1 LDLHDEILIIK
12 RNIFLYYLYR
22 QEKLEKKL
30 VEMGSLIEYL
40 KRETAL
46 NALEKTITHAQ
57 KVQECVRELD
67 IGLQMLLKEKNLD
80 RSYSIFHNVDVI
92 EGDADKLR
100 RKIQQD
106 ISRGELDPSI
116 RQNLSHLVKRMDD
129 VANCC
134 TGVARRI
141 VTIPVKFW
149 EQSSEET
156 INLVSQ
162 IMKTTVMCGEL
173 LDKIV
178 MNFVEDRKNVK
189 EIARQIN
196 EYEHKVDLM
205 NIQLR
210 KSLQE
215 THYDVNFFTIFTAG
229 NTFDILEAIS
239 DSIEGVADYIMVLLT
254 SEKGI

>member
-1 LDLHDEILIIK
+1 
-12 RNIFLYYLYR
+12 
-22 QEKLEKKL
+22 
-30 VEMGSLIEYL
+30 M

-46 NALEKTITHAQ
+46 NALEKTIKHAQ
-57 KVQECVRELD
+57 KVQECVRKLD
-67 IGLQMLLKEKNLD
+67 EGLQILLSEKSLEK
-80 RSYSIFHNVDVI
+80 SYEIFHEVDNL
-92 EGDADKLR
+92 EREADKLR
-100 RKIQQD
+100 RTIQQD

-134 TGVARRI
+134 TGVARR
-141 VTIPVKFW
+141 VATIPIKFW
-149 EQSSEET
+149 AQSSEET
-156 INLVSQ
+156 ISLVSQ
-162 IMKTTVMCGEL
+162 IMTTTLKCGEF

-178 MNFVEDRKNVK
+178 MDLVEDRKNVK

-196 EYEHKVDLM
+196 QHEHKIDLL

-210 KSLQE
+210 KSLQD
-215 THYDVNFFTIFTAG
+215 THYDVNFFTIFTVG
-229 NTFDILEAIS
+229 NIFDILEAIS